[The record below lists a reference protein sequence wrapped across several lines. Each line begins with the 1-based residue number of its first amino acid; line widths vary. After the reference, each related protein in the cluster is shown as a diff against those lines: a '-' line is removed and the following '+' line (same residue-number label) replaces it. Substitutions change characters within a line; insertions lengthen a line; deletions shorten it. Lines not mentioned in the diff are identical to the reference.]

1 MTYSG
6 PMIGDNIING
16 IISLMK
22 RDKVSDLKN
31 IRGIAS
37 DENIA
42 IKMAKNGIQ
51 SV

>member
-1 MTYSG
+1 MDQC
-6 PMIGDNIING
+6 IADNIING

-22 RDKVSDLKN
+22 RDKVSDFIN

-51 SV
+51 TV

>member
-1 MTYSG
+1 MNS
-6 PMIGDNIING
+6 NIING